1 MERQPVA
8 ERQLHWTLAIA
19 RKLGEI
25 KTQDGKK
32 RNPSRQNTGI
42 CQLLRARERAA
53 LVALRK
59 SGRRCQESGP
69 PESPTREGVRK
80 CAGNKMVLRFIP

>member
-32 RNPSRQNTGI
+32 KNPSRQNTGI

-59 SGRRCQESGP
+59 SAPVPRIGPARIAHQKRCAE
-69 PESPTREGVRK
+69 VRWK
-80 CAGNKMVLRFIP
+80 QNGIAIHP